1 VPEAEEMT
9 GKKLSIRI
17 KEKELERIRL
27 LCEKFK
33 ESPSQTIRRL
43 LAEDRVKEIELTG
56 LLNELKNRLEENCSQ
71 LQRLEE
77 LARFTASLLSGLTR
91 RSAKSDPGEAEKM
104 IQTAKREV
112 VAHREGK
119 AKPVSDKEKN

>member
-1 VPEAEEMT
+1 MM

-17 KEKELERIRL
+17 KEKELERLNL

-43 LAEDRVKEIELTG
+43 LAEDRVKEIEFTG
-56 LLNELKNRLEENCSQ
+56 LLNELKNRLEENDSQ

-91 RSAKSDPGEAEKM
+91 RSAKSDPGEAEKL
-104 IQTAKREV
+104 IQAARREV
-112 VAHREGK
+112 VAHREGR
-119 AKPVSDKEKN
+119 AKPVSDQDKN

>member
-1 VPEAEEMT
+1 MM

-17 KEKELERIRL
+17 KEKESERLRL

-43 LAEDRVKEIELTG
+43 LVEDRVKEIEFTG
-56 LLNELKNRLEENCSQ
+56 LLAELKNRLEENDSQ

-77 LARFTASLLSGLTR
+77 LGRFTASLLAGLTR

-104 IQTAKREV
+104 IQTARREV

-119 AKPVSDKEKN
+119 AKPVSDKDKN